1 MRILIT
7 GVSGMLG
14 FNLQKVL
21 SEDNCVFSTGN
32 SNFPEEPENYM
43 VFDLKSNSYDNLISW
58 SNPDLII
65 LSGAITNGNYCNEN
79 PTEAMVVNGI
89 SVSKFINATDK
100 KVKIIYISTDAVFS
114 SKTHLA
120 KENDCVFP
128 ESIYGKSKELGEFFL
143 NQSHREFC
151 IIRTTIVGLNSNSRK
166 TSFVEWIVNSAKNSE
181 AINLF
186 NDVTFTPI
194 SIWDLTEEIKY
205 LISLKNLPRET
216 LHISGNEIVTKHE
229 FGNEL
234 LKKLKIDR
242 CSVRKSSIKEFKDRA
257 KRCTDQTLSVEYYQG
272 KFNRPLPDIK
282 KTITSIK
289 QHYHEAYKIR

>member
-1 MRILIT
+1 MKILIT

-21 SEDNCVFSTGN
+21 SEDHCVFSTGN

-43 VFDLKSNSYDNLISW
+43 VFDLKSNSYDKLITW

-65 LSGAITNGNYCNEN
+65 LSGALTNGNYCSEN
-79 PTEAMVVNGI
+79 PTEAMNVNGI
-89 SVSKFINATDK
+89 SVSKFINATNK

-120 KENDCVFP
+120 KENDCVSP
-128 ESIYGKSKELGEFFL
+128 ESVYGKSKELGEFFL

-151 IIRTTIVGLNSNSRK
+151 IIRTTIVGLNSNSIK
-166 TSFVEWIVNSAKNSE
+166 TSFVEWIVNSAKNNEVIS
-181 AINLF
+181 LF

-194 SIWDLTEEIKY
+194 SIWDFTEEIKY

-216 LHISGNEIVTKHE
+216 LHICGNEIVTKYE

-234 LKKLKIDR
+234 LKKLQIDKS
-242 CSVRKSSIKEFKDRA
+242 SVRKSLIKEFKDRA
-257 KRCTDQTLSVEYYQG
+257 KRCTDQTLNVDYYQG
-272 KFNRPLPDIK
+272 KFNRTLPDIK

-289 QHYHEAYKIR
+289 QYYHEAHKIR

>member
-1 MRILIT
+1 MKILIT

-14 FNLQKVL
+14 SNLQKVL

-43 VFDLKSNSYDNLISW
+43 AFDLKSNSYDKLIKW

-65 LSGAITNGNYCNEN
+65 LSGALTNGNYCNEN
-79 PTEAMVVNGI
+79 PTEAMDVNGL

-120 KENDCVFP
+120 KENDCVSP
-128 ESIYGKSKELGEFFL
+128 ESVYGKSKELGEFFL

-151 IIRTTIVGLNSNSRK
+151 VIRTTIVGLNTNSRK
-166 TSFVEWIVNSAKNSE
+166 TSFVEWIVNSAKNNE

-194 SIWDLTEEIKY
+194 SIWDFTEEIKH
-205 LISLKNLPRET
+205 LISLENLPKET
-216 LHISGNEIVTKHE
+216 LHISGNEIVTKYE

-234 LKKLKIDR
+234 LKKLEIDR
-242 CSVRKSSIKEFKDRA
+242 SSVRKSSIKEFKDRA
-257 KRCTDQTLSVEYYQG
+257 KRCTDQTLNVDYYQE
-272 KFNRPLPDIK
+272 KFNRTLPNIK

-289 QHYHEAYKIR
+289 QHYHEAHKIR